1 MTYDKESIRRLLR
14 VAFEDAR
21 GLDIATPSHEDCIY
35 FRSRLIAIRHEKLR
49 FFLAHVLEDLL
60 DSHTGIEFDSQDAE
74 AVVQDTWMFLTVLSI
89 KFASRNVSGATR
101 QPNIL
106 KMENICDRKN

>member
-1 MTYDKESIRRLLR
+1 MALQLLPKPPLLFLHFDPTADILMSSMTYDKESIRRLLR

-60 DSHTGIEFDSQDAE
+60 TLTLGIEFDSQDAE
-74 AVVQDTWMFLTVLSI
+74 Q
-89 KFASRNVSGATR
+89 
-101 QPNIL
+101 
-106 KMENICDRKN
+106 